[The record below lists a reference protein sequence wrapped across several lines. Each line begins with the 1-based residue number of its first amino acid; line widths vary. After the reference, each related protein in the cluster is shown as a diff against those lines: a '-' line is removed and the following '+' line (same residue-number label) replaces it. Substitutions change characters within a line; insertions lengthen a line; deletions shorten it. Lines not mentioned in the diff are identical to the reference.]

1 MRSRHVSRLVCTGLL
16 AALVSGCALL
26 REPALPPVSE
36 NPAVLD
42 LVESAR
48 TDSAQGKFPAAVATL
63 ERALR
68 IESRN
73 ASLWHELA
81 SVRLQE
87 GNPEQAES
95 LAQRSNAW
103 AGTARALRAANWRL
117 IAEARSARGDTHGA
131 EQALKKATGAER

>member
-1 MRSRHVSRLVCTGLL
+1 
-16 AALVSGCALL
+16 VSGCALL
-26 REPALPPVSE
+26 REPLPPPVSE

-48 TDSAQGKFPAAVATL
+48 ADSAQGKFPAAVATL

-68 IESRN
+68 IEPRN

-81 SVRLQE
+81 RARLQE

-95 LAQRSNAW
+95 LAQRSNSW
-103 AGTARALRAANWRL
+103 AGNARALRAANWRL
-117 IAEARSARGDTHGA
+117 IAEARNARGDASGA
-131 EQALKKATGAER
+131 EQALKKAAEVGR